1 MQHTPITPSADAIR
15 PPNGPYSHA
24 LAVRPDLRWVYISGQ
39 MGVAPDGSI
48 PPDVETQ
55 TEIVW
60 GNCVHLLEEAGMT
73 MDDVVRVSHYIVG
86 RENLDGYNKAR
97 ARFFGDARPAST
109 LLIVAG
115 LALPGLLVETDMVA
129 ARPA

>member
-48 PPDVETQ
+48 PPDVESQ

-60 GNCVHLLEEAGMT
+60 GNCVRLLEEAGMT
-73 MDDVVRVSHYIVG
+73 MDDVVRVSHFIVG
-86 RENLDGYNKAR
+86 RENLEGYNKAR

-129 ARPA
+129 ARPD

>member
-1 MQHTPITPSADAIR
+1 MRHTPIVPPAEAVH

-24 LAVRPDLRWVYISGQ
+24 LMVDRDLRWVYISGQ

-48 PPDVETQ
+48 PPDVAAQ

-60 GNCVHLLEEAGMT
+60 GNCVYLLSEAGMSI
-73 MDDVVRVSHYIVG
+73 DDVVRVSHYIVG
-86 RENLDGYNKAR
+86 AQNLDGYNRAR
-97 ARFFGDARPAST
+97 APFMGEARPAST

-115 LALPGLLVETDMVA
+115 LARPGLLVEVDMVA